1 MNPVF
6 LNYLLLNLENK
17 HDFESLYSF
26 ETRDEKPLLELLRV
40 LSYGHLLE
48 ASKYFKNLK
57 LLNLS
62 KKQLSSLL

>member
-40 LSYGHLLE
+40 LSYCHLLE